1 MSGIDS
7 IRNTSK
13 AVHSN
18 LMTDG
23 LAEFPQGQAQG
34 IYVGVVKQIV
44 YSSRNGHLKVYIP
57 DFGGNEDDDTSWK
70 DVIYASPYMGRTK
83 GQHPSS
89 VEAVNEDNTFF
100 KGRQSYGMYMVP
112 PDLDNEVLCFFSPNR
127 FEGYWFACINSDRTR
142 QMTPGIGSVK
152 IDSVDPASIPDYLR
166 PYLNTSWNFPVA
178 ETVINLSSSE
188 SETDPALILKP
199 IHEPLTLQ
207 YFIQGLISDNARGP
221 ITSSSQRDPTS
232 SVFGFSTPG
241 RPIATQDPA
250 LNQELRNQI
259 KSGTVNPADLA
270 VTNRYQGHSFIM
282 DDGDFNND
290 NNLVRLRTSAGHQI
304 LMNDS
309 EGFIYVSNSA
319 GTGWVELTAGG
330 DVLVYGAND
339 LAIRMQGNIM
349 MRSDRNIS
357 FEAQGDI
364 ALKAGA
370 SIKNEAQVIQARA
383 ETGLNLFGKVA
394 QLRGASQTAILSG
407 GPMMIKASGAIMVN
421 GSKIALNGQG
431 GGGEVSPPQPLKQYY
446 RPDARINDIVWY
458 TEPNALTSINTKVP
472 THEPYI
478 RGDLAE
484 EIAEQTSILEAFTTD
499 VNGNAIAPPTN
510 VNDIGPSQSE
520 NIILTQSAPTDAF
533 ISQLDAPNQIGIL
546 NQTDLTALN
555 AQIGYNLSSGNYT
568 YVNDQGQVGK
578 YALNASDL
586 IDSGYLKEGTDN
598 TLAAIQNPNNWRGN
612 NGINDLDS
620 FLAAPVVQERVQYDK
635 TRNVYAQLESEGLI
649 TAKTTNQ
656 EAAGLVSAAIKT
668 SPQEVYNWYT
678 TGSLP
683 SDSGTDLVQYYK
695 RGIYSQT
702 QTPTI
707 IASKQSRT

>member
-112 PDLDNEVLCFFSPNR
+112 PDLDNEVLCFFSPSR

-319 GTGWVELTAGG
+319 GTGWG
-330 DVLVYGAND
+330 
-339 LAIRMQGNIM
+339 
-349 MRSDRNIS
+349 S
-357 FEAQGDI
+357 
-364 ALKAGA
+364 
-370 SIKNEAQVIQARA
+370 
-383 ETGLNLFGKVA
+383 
-394 QLRGASQTAILSG
+394 SG
-407 GPMMIKASGAIMVN
+407 GP
-421 GSKIALNGQG
+421 
-431 GGGEVSPPQPLKQYY
+431 
-446 RPDARINDIVWY
+446 W
-458 TEPNALTSINTKVP
+458 
-472 THEPYI
+472 
-478 RGDLAE
+478 
-484 EIAEQTSILEAFTTD
+484 
-499 VNGNAIAPPTN
+499 
-510 VNDIGPSQSE
+510 
-520 NIILTQSAPTDAF
+520 
-533 ISQLDAPNQIGIL
+533 
-546 NQTDLTALN
+546 
-555 AQIGYNLSSGNYT
+555 
-568 YVNDQGQVGK
+568 
-578 YALNASDL
+578 
-586 IDSGYLKEGTDN
+586 
-598 TLAAIQNPNNWRGN
+598 
-612 NGINDLDS
+612 
-620 FLAAPVVQERVQYDK
+620 
-635 TRNVYAQLESEGLI
+635 
-649 TAKTTNQ
+649 
-656 EAAGLVSAAIKT
+656 
-668 SPQEVYNWYT
+668 
-678 TGSLP
+678 
-683 SDSGTDLVQYYK
+683 
-695 RGIYSQT
+695 
-702 QTPTI
+702 
-707 IASKQSRT
+707 

>member
-23 LAEFPQGQAQG
+23 MAEFPQGQSQG

-83 GQHPSS
+83 GQHPST
-89 VEAVNEDNTFF
+89 VEATNQDNTFI

-127 FEGYWFACINSDRTR
+127 FEGYWFACVNSDRTR

-152 IDSVDPASIPDYLR
+152 INAVDPTSIPDYIR
-166 PYLNTSWNFPVA
+166 PYLNTGWNYPVA

-199 IHEPLTLQ
+199 LHEPLTLQ

-221 ITSSSQRDPTS
+221 VTSSSQRDPTS
-232 SVFGFSTPG
+232 AVFGFSTPG

-250 LNQELRNQI
+250 LNEQLRNQI
-259 KSGTVNPADLA
+259 RNGNFNPADLQ
-270 VTNRYQGHSFIM
+270 VTNRYQGHSLVM

-304 LMNDS
+304 IMNDS

-330 DVLVYGAND
+330 DILVYGAND

-357 FEAQGDI
+357 FEALGDI
-364 ALKAGA
+364 AMKAGA
-370 SIKNEAQVIQARA
+370 SIKNEAQVFQARA

-394 QLRGASQTAILSG
+394 QLRGASQTAVLSG
-407 GPMMIKASGAIMVN
+407 GPMMIRASGAIMVN

-431 GGGEVSPPQPLKQYY
+431 GGGEVAPPQPLQQFYAA
-446 RPDARINDIVWY
+446 DARINDIVWFA
-458 TEPNALTSINTKVP
+458 EPNAITSINNKVP
-472 THEPYI
+472 THEPYV
-478 RGDLAE
+478 RGNLAE
-484 EIAEQTSILEAFTTD
+484 EIAEQTSALEAFTTD
-499 VNGNAIAPPTN
+499 INGNTIEPP
-510 VNDIGPSQSE
+510 VNIDNIGPSESA
-520 NIILTQSAPTDAF
+520 NIILTQSAPTDVF
-533 ISQLDAPNQIGIL
+533 ISQIDAPNEIGIL
-546 NQTDLTALN
+546 TQTDLTALN
-555 AQIGYNLSSGNYT
+555 AQLGYNESSGDYT
-568 YVNDQGQVGK
+568 HVNESGKVGK
-578 YALNASDL
+578 YALRAEDL
-586 IDSGYLKEGTDN
+586 IASGYLKEGTEN
-598 TLAAIQNPNNWRGN
+598 TLVAMQNPNNWRGN

-620 FLAAPVVQERVQYDK
+620 FLQAPVVQERVQYDK
-635 TRNVYAQLESEGLI
+635 TRNTYAQLESEGLI
-649 TAKTTNQ
+649 TANTDKQ
-656 EAAGLVSAAIKT
+656 EAAGLVNAAIKT
-668 SPQEVYNWYT
+668 SPTEVYNWYT
-678 TGSLP
+678 TGNLP
-683 SDSGTDLVQYYK
+683 ADSGTELVQSYK

-702 QTPTI
+702 QTQTI
-707 IASKQSRT
+707 IASRQSRA

>member
-18 LMTDG
+18 LVTDG
-23 LAEFPQGQAQG
+23 MAEFPQGQAQG

-57 DFGGNEDDDTSWK
+57 DFGGNEDDKTSWK

-83 GQHPSS
+83 GQFPSTAD
-89 VEAVNEDNTFF
+89 AVREDNTFL
-100 KGRQSYGMYMVP
+100 KGRQSYGLYMVP
-112 PDLDNEVLCFFSPNR
+112 PDLDNEVLCFFSQNR
-127 FEGYWFACINSDRTR
+127 FEGYWFACVNSDRTR

-166 PYLNTSWNFPVA
+166 PFLNTGWNYPVG
-178 ETVINLSSSE
+178 ETVNNLSDSE
-188 SETDPALILKP
+188 SSTDPALILKP

-250 LNQELRNQI
+250 LNDQLRSQI
-259 KSGTVNPADLA
+259 KSGNFNPADLE
-270 VTNRYQGHSFIM
+270 VTNRYQGHSLIM

-309 EGFIYVSNSA
+309 EGFIYISNSA
-319 GTGWVELTAGG
+319 GTGWIELTAGG
-330 DVLVYGAND
+330 DILVYGSND
-339 LAIRMQGNIM
+339 LAVRMQGNIM

-357 FEAQGDI
+357 FEAMGDI
-364 ALKAGA
+364 SMKAGA
-370 SIKNEAQVIQARA
+370 SIKHEAQVIQARA

-394 QLRGASQTAILSG
+394 QLRGASQTAVLSG
-407 GPMMIKASGAIMVN
+407 GPMMLRASGAIMVN

-431 GGGEVSPPQPLKQYY
+431 GGGEVAPPQPLREYY
-446 RPDARINDIVWY
+446 AADARINDIVWY
-458 TEPNALTSINTKVP
+458 AEPNAITSINTKVP
-472 THEPYI
+472 THEPYV
-478 RGDLAE
+478 RGNLAE
-484 EIAEQTSILEAFTTD
+484 EIEEQTALLESFTTD
-499 VNGNAIAPPTN
+499 INGNDISPP
-510 VNDIGPSQSE
+510 VNLKNIGPDQSE
-520 NIILTQSAPTDAF
+520 NVILTQSAPTDTF
-533 ISQLDAPNQIGIL
+533 ISQIDAPNEIGIL
-546 NQTDLTALN
+546 TQTDVTALN
-555 AQIGYNLSSGNYT
+555 AQLGFNESGGDYT
-568 YVNDQGQVGK
+568 YVAESGQIGK
-578 YALNASDL
+578 YALTADDL
-586 IDSGYLKEGTDN
+586 IASGYLKEGTDN
-598 TLAAIQNPNNWRGN
+598 TIDAIQNPNNWRGS
-612 NGINDLDS
+612 NGINDLES
-620 FLAAPVVQERVQYDK
+620 FLQAPTVQERVQYDR
-635 TRNVYAQLESEGLI
+635 TRNIYAQLESEGLI
-649 TAKTTNQ
+649 TSSTTNQ

-668 SPQEVYNWYT
+668 SPQEVYSWYT
-678 TGSLP
+678 TGNLP
-683 SDSGTDLVQYYK
+683 ADSGTELVQSYK
-695 RGIYSQT
+695 RGIFSQT

-707 IASKQSRT
+707 IASKQSRI